1 LTGTHLARRGVAAA
15 TLTALVAVS
24 LVPAVAAAAADET
37 VNTLYD
43 FEDGNTTHIQW
54 GAAGAGVQS
63 VADSGVGSWSDSV
76 PNANVLSYGFD
87 LTADPFYG
95 GIGFEFTGGQ
105 PAQDW
110 SAFDGVQF
118 WMYSDGSASS
128 VQVELLDAVAAD
140 STVHDRWDVVVPL
153 GPAGWNLVKLPFSS
167 FGYATDYQDGG
178 APNDGSLDLDFVR
191 GILFPAN
198 AGKATVKLDEIGL
211 YSGAVVAPSVGV
223 TTTALDVVEGSDAV
237 IPVRLSTAPT
247 SDVTVDFATADGTAV
262 AGTDYTATSGTLTF
276 AAGVRDAQI
285 VVPTTAD
292 DTVDGN
298 RTFTVALS
306 GAAGATLGAATTTV
320 TVRDDDSAPAGA
332 IGVLTDVVE
341 DFEAELVLGDPAATP
356 PAGWFAAQG
365 AGNVPSFER
374 VADASRPGA
383 ADGNDALALGFD
395 TSSWAVVI
403 DNFTTDGS
411 TWEPQDWS
419 AYRGVGFW
427 MRGSNSGA
435 PMFVDVLDNRTP
447 GSTVDD
453 AERMSVRFTDDWTG
467 WRFVEFAFSDFTR
480 KNIGNGA
487 PDDGFTLTEVHG
499 IGIGVEQ
506 TSTPVQPDLLI
517 DDISLVKY
525 QDVVEDFEAELVLGD
540 PAATPPVG
548 WFAAQGAGNVPSFE
562 RVADASR
569 PGAADGNDALAL
581 GFDTSSWAVVIDN
594 FTTDGSTWEPQDWS
608 AYRGVGFWM
617 RGSNSGAP
625 MFVDVLDN
633 RTPGSTVDDA
643 ERMSVRFT
651 DDWTGWRFVEFAF
664 SDFTRKNIGNGAP
677 DDGFTLTE
685 VHGIGIGVE
694 QTSTPVQPDLL
705 IDDITLVGQAD
716 ANRPLVINT
725 ARAIFTVAEGGD
737 AEVLVRLTRAAE
749 QDVTVAYRTE
759 EAVDRTSTEDLPATP
774 DVDYV
779 TTSGTVTFAAGS
791 RDAVITVPTLADGKA
806 EVDETFLVRLSDP
819 VGAELNPLAV
829 ARVSIQDSDAP
840 LPGLLD
846 DFENGTAGLDP
857 IGDAALSTRLVAA
870 SDADAY
876 EGQDL
881 FDNVL
886 DVDGDGGYA
895 RSFAQPQDWSAQEG
909 IGFWYEGEGDGR
921 DVTLRVHDST
931 PVEAAPEDW
940 TLAWSDEFDAP
951 AGTAADP
958 RNWTYET
965 GGWGWGNDELQYYS
979 DSTDNAA
986 HDGEGNMVITTR
998 AVEDPAASG
1007 LECWYGPCEYTSAR
1021 LITEGKVE
1029 VLHGR
1034 MEARAQMP
1042 DGEAGIWPAIWSLGN
1057 DFRDV
1062 GWPRT
1067 GEIDIME
1074 YVGKLPEEIF
1084 GTIHGPGYSGGSA
1097 YGDTYDFG
1105 EDLSNE
1111 WLTFAVEWEEGE
1123 IRWYVQR
1130 DGGEEILFHTATPAD
1145 IAPNDWVYEHPFT
1158 LLMNMAVG
1166 GNFGGPLADTLTF
1179 PQELKVDYIRV
1190 YQAPDAVEKFET
1202 TFTDDEAGWRFVQ
1215 LPFSDFERSA
1225 DQPEGAADDGF
1236 ARTAVTGYEIQV
1248 SGAPAPATAAAAQ
1261 SFAIFAADDGA
1272 VSLDKVQVLAEV
1284 TDPGTG
1290 GGDGDGDGGDGDGD
1304 GDGGDGDGTG
1314 GSDGGAGGSD
1324 GTGTTTGSGDQGG
1337 LAATGGTDL
1346 TPIAA
1351 LALLLMGLGAALL
1364 RRRRWGVRAE
1374 R

>member
-1 LTGTHLARRGVAAA
+1 MTRPHPSRRAIAAA
-15 TLTALVAVS
+15 TLAALAATALVPTAA
-24 LVPAVAAAAADET
+24 AVAEET
-37 VNTLYD
+37 VTTLYD
-43 FEDGNTTHIQW
+43 FEDGTTSHIQW

-95 GIGFEFTGGQ
+95 GIGFEYTGGQ

-110 SAFDGVQF
+110 SAYDGVQF

-128 VQVELLDAVAAD
+128 VQVELLDAVTAD

-153 GPAGWNLVKLPFSS
+153 GPAGWNLVKLPFAS

-178 APNDGSLDLDFVR
+178 APNDGTLDLDFVR
-191 GILFPAN
+191 GLLFPAN
-198 AGKATVKLDEIGL
+198 AGKAVVKLDDIGL
-211 YSGAVVAPSVGV
+211 YAGTVVAPSVGV
-223 TTTALDVVEGSDAV
+223 TTTALDVVEGSDAL
-237 IPVRLSTAPT
+237 ISVRLSTAPT
-247 SDVTVDFATADGTAV
+247 SDVTVDFTTADGTAV

-285 VVPTTAD
+285 VVPTTANE
-292 DTVDGN
+292 TVDGN

-306 GAAGATLGAATTTV
+306 GAAGATVGAAATTV

-332 IGVLTDVVE
+332 IGVLTDTVE
-341 DFEAELVLGDPAATP
+341 DFEAELVLGDPAAVP
-356 PAGWFAAQG
+356 PVGWFAAQG

-374 VADASRPGA
+374 VADAGRPGA
-383 ADGNDALALGFD
+383 AEGNDALSLGFD

-411 TWEPQDWS
+411 TWVPQDWS

-453 AERMSVRFTDDWTG
+453 AERMSVRFTDDFTG
-467 WRFVEFAFSDFTR
+467 WRFVEF
-480 KNIGNGA
+480 
-487 PDDGFTLTEVHG
+487 P
-499 IGIGVEQ
+499 
-506 TSTPVQPDLLI
+506 
-517 DDISLVKY
+517 
-525 QDVVEDFEAELVLGD
+525 
-540 PAATPPVG
+540 
-548 WFAAQGAGNVPSFE
+548 
-562 RVADASR
+562 
-569 PGAADGNDALAL
+569 
-581 GFDTSSWAVVIDN
+581 
-594 FTTDGSTWEPQDWS
+594 
-608 AYRGVGFWM
+608 
-617 RGSNSGAP
+617 
-625 MFVDVLDN
+625 
-633 RTPGSTVDDA
+633 
-643 ERMSVRFT
+643 
-651 DDWTGWRFVEFAF
+651 F

-716 ANRPLVINT
+716 TNRPLMINT
-725 ARAIFTVAEGGD
+725 ARAIFTVAEGDD
-737 AEVLVRLTRAAE
+737 AEVLVRLTRAADR
-749 QDVTVAYRTE
+749 DVTVAYRTE
-759 EAVDRTSTEDLPATP
+759 EAVDRTSTEDPPATP

-779 TTSGTVTFAAGS
+779 STGGTVTIPAGS
-791 RDAVITVPTLADGKA
+791 RDGVITVPTLADGKA

-870 SDADAY
+870 SDDDAY

-881 FDNVL
+881 FENVL
-886 DVDGDGGYA
+886 DIDGTGGYA
-895 RSFAQPQDWSAQEG
+895 RSFAQPQDWSAHEG
-909 IGFWYEGEGDGR
+909 IGFWYDGQGDGR
-921 DVTLRVHDST
+921 DVTLRVHDTT
-931 PVEAAPEDW
+931 PVDAGPEDW
-940 TLAWSDEFDAP
+940 MLAWSDEFDAP
-951 AGTAADP
+951 AGTRADS
-958 RNWTYET
+958 RYWSYET

-1021 LITEGKVE
+1021 LITEGKLE

-1084 GTIHGPGYSGGSA
+1084 GTIHGPGYSGGQA

-1130 DGGEEILFHTATPAD
+1130 DGGEEILFHTATPED

-1166 GNFGGPLADTLTF
+1166 GNFGGPLADTLAF
-1179 PQELKVDYIRV
+1179 PQQLKVDYVRV
-1190 YQAPDAVEKFET
+1190 YQAPQETEKFEA

-1215 LPFSDFERSA
+1215 LPFADFARSA
-1225 DQPEGAADDGF
+1225 QQQEGAADDGF
-1236 ARTAVTGYEIQV
+1236 GRTAVTGYEIEV
-1248 SGAPAPATAAAAQ
+1248 AGAPLPDAT
-1261 SFAIFAADDGA
+1261 SLSLFAAPEGA
-1272 VSLDKVQVLAEV
+1272 VSLDKVQVLTEV
-1284 TDPGTG
+1284 TDPTTGG
-1290 GGDGDGDGGDGDGD
+1290 GGDGDGGGDGN
-1304 GDGGDGDGTG
+1304 GDGTG
-1314 GSDGGAGGSD
+1314 TGTGSTGGASGGQAS
-1324 GTGTTTGSGDQGG
+1324 GGAAGLATTGGVDVTP
-1337 LAATGGTDL
+1337 LAG
-1346 TPIAA
+1346 
-1351 LALLLMGLGAALL
+1351 LALLLLGLGALL
-1364 RRRRWGVRAE
+1364 MRRRRKTRAE
-1374 R
+1374 H

>member
-1 LTGTHLARRGVAAA
+1 MTGTHLARRGVAAA

-198 AGKATVKLDEIGL
+198 AGKAVVKLDEIGL
-211 YSGAVVAPSVGV
+211 YAGTVVAPSVGV

-237 IPVRLSTAPT
+237 IPVRLSTAPA

-332 IGVLTDVVE
+332 IGVLTDSVE

-356 PAGWFAAQG
+356 PVGWFAAQG

-383 ADGNDALALGFD
+383 ADGNDSLALGFD

-467 WRFVEFAFSDFTR
+467 WRFVEF
-480 KNIGNGA
+480 
-487 PDDGFTLTEVHG
+487 P
-499 IGIGVEQ
+499 
-506 TSTPVQPDLLI
+506 
-517 DDISLVKY
+517 
-525 QDVVEDFEAELVLGD
+525 
-540 PAATPPVG
+540 
-548 WFAAQGAGNVPSFE
+548 
-562 RVADASR
+562 
-569 PGAADGNDALAL
+569 
-581 GFDTSSWAVVIDN
+581 
-594 FTTDGSTWEPQDWS
+594 
-608 AYRGVGFWM
+608 
-617 RGSNSGAP
+617 
-625 MFVDVLDN
+625 
-633 RTPGSTVDDA
+633 
-643 ERMSVRFT
+643 
-651 DDWTGWRFVEFAF
+651 F

-716 ANRPLVINT
+716 TNRPLVINT
-725 ARAIFTVAEGGD
+725 ARAIFTVAEGDD
-737 AEVLVRLTRAAE
+737 AEVLVRLTRAADE
-749 QDVTVAYRTE
+749 DVTVAYRTE

-779 TTSGTVTFAAGS
+779 TTSGTVTFTAGS
-791 RDAVITVPTLADGKA
+791 RDAVITVPTIADGKA

-829 ARVSIQDSDAP
+829 ARVSIQDSDAA

-886 DVDGDGGYA
+886 DIDGDGGYT

-921 DVTLRVHDST
+921 DVTLRVPDAT
-931 PVEAAPEDW
+931 PVEAAPADW

-958 RNWTYET
+958 RNWTYES

-1190 YQAPDAVEKFET
+1190 YQAPDAEEKFET

-1215 LPFSDFERSA
+1215 LPFSNFERSA
-1225 DQPEGAADDGF
+1225 DQPQGAADDGF
-1236 ARTAVTGYEIQV
+1236 GRTAVTGYEIEV
-1248 SGAPAPATAAAAQ
+1248 SGGAASALSAPSITP
-1261 SFAIFAADDGA
+1261 SLAIFATDDGV

-1290 GGDGDGDGGDGDGD
+1290 GGDGDGDGGDGDGGD
-1304 GDGGDGDGTG
+1304 GDGGTG
-1314 GSDGGAGGSD
+1314 GSDGGAGGGSD
-1324 GTGTTTGSGDQGG
+1324 GGGTTTGSGGQGG